1 MIQAV
6 IFDMDGVLFDTER
19 LGLAQQLK
27 ACRDIGCPVTQE
39 LIMRT
44 MGSSMVAGREIMLNA
59 LGQDFPYEKMIERWT
74 ELMYEDMAINGIPQ
88 KPGIQELLD
97 VLKEKGIKN
106 AVATSNNRSIVENYM
121 QMAGL
126 MNSFDA
132 VVCGDSIQRSK
143 PAPDIYLCAAEKL
156 GAEPSKC
163 MGVEDSVNGVKS
175 VRAAGMVCVMVP
187 DLIPF
192 AKELSPYVDHCVPTL
207 KDIIPLL

>member
-1 MIQAV
+1 
-6 IFDMDGVLFDTER
+6 
-19 LGLAQQLK
+19 
-27 ACRDIGCPVTQE
+27 VTQE

-59 LGQDFPYEKMIERWT
+59 LGRDFPYEKMIERWT

-88 KPGIQELLD
+88 KPGIQELLG
-97 VLKEKGIKN
+97 VLKEKGIKT

-121 QMAGL
+121 EMAGL
-126 MNSFDA
+126 TNSFDA
-132 VVCGDSIQRSK
+132 VVCGDSIQKSK
-143 PAPDIYLCAAEKL
+143 PAPDIYLYAAEKL

-192 AKELSPYVDHCVPTL
+192 TIELSPYVDHCVPTL

>member
-19 LGLAQQLK
+19 LGIVQQLK
-27 ACRDIGCPVTQE
+27 ACSEVGCPVTE
-39 LIMRT
+39 DVIMRT
-44 MGSSMVAGREIMLNA
+44 MGSSMIAGREILQSA

-74 ELMYEDMAINGIPQ
+74 ELMYEDMALNGIPQ
-88 KPGIQELLD
+88 KPGIQELLA
-97 VLKEKGIKN
+97 VLKENGIKT

-126 MNSFDA
+126 TNSFDE
-132 VVCGDSIQRSK
+132 VVCGDSIKRSK
-143 PAPDIYLCAAEKL
+143 PVPDIYLAAAQRL
-156 GAEPSKC
+156 GVEPSKC

-175 VRAAGMVCVMVP
+175 VRAAGMVSVMVP
-187 DLIPF
+187 DTIPF
-192 AKELSPYVDHCVPTL
+192 TEALSPYVDHCVPTL